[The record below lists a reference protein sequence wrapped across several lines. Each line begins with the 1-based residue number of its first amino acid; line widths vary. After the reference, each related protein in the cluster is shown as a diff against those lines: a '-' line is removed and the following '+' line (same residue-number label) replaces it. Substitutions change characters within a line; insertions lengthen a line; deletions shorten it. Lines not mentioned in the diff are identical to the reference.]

1 MSADRSAGQA
11 DHNQN
16 NPKSSPSSGRLKTHM
31 NTATESSQVKSSASS
46 ARPPHS
52 SSIPDE
58 ITQVK
63 RELLQAEVRH
73 ARARAAVSG
82 AEADVKV
89 LNARLKALTK

>member
-11 DHNQN
+11 DHNHN
-16 NPKSSPSSGRLKTHM
+16 NPKSSPSSKRLKTQM
-31 NTATESSQVKSSASS
+31 NTSTEPSQVKSSANS
-46 ARPPHS
+46 ARTPHS

-58 ITQVK
+58 LTQVK
-63 RELLQAEVRH
+63 RELLHAEVRH